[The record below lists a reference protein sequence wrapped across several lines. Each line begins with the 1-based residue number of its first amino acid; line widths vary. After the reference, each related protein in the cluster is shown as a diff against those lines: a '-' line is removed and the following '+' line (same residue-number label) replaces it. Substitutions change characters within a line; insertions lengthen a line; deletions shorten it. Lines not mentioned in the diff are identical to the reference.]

1 MAYVT
6 LSNVMCLLGVM
17 SPWILIQVSE
27 SALPIC
33 ATTLRMLSPY
43 PRPQVWLAHLVGLSA
58 ILQGQRQWHA
68 RRPKRDVQPC
78 PVVPALHAVRL
89 RGAQLAFSVSDA
101 VGPPHSK
108 PVGMLSNFLYPI
120 WVRLGV
126 IHPYEYSALGDV
138 ELGVGRELGLA
149 RSNSGASSA
158 SNGAGA
164 RAEAERRR
172 AMALKALDS
181 RAPSSKQDSGSSAP
195 GGGGGGSSSTG
206 ASEPP
211 SLPTQ
216 NVRVPDVIISQASP
230 QARPSRDRKTQD
242 VAESEGEGDIGA
254 RTADDDDDW
263 K

>member
-1 MAYVT
+1 
-6 LSNVMCLLGVM
+6 
-17 SPWILIQVSE
+17 
-27 SALPIC
+27 
-33 ATTLRMLSPY
+33 
-43 PRPQVWLAHLVGLSA
+43 
-58 ILQGQRQWHA
+58 
-68 RRPKRDVQPC
+68 
-78 PVVPALHAVRL
+78 
-89 RGAQLAFSVSDA
+89 
-101 VGPPHSK
+101 
-108 PVGMLSNFLYPI
+108 MLSNFLYPI

-138 ELGVGRELGLA
+138 ELGVGRELG

-181 RAPSSKQDSGSSAP
+181 RAPSGKQDSGSSAP
-195 GGGGGGSSSTG
+195 GGSSSAG
-206 ASEPP
+206 AAEPA

-216 NVRVPDVIISQASP
+216 NVRVPDVVISQASP
-230 QARPSRDRKTQD
+230 QGGPSRDRKD
-242 VAESEGEGDIGA
+242 AAELEGEGDIGA